1 LVPHLKN
8 LSSDSCLG
16 RKWIFKNVKKLESE
30 QIFLLRRRR
39 RHPRV
44 AGHRAGVEILTGEDE
59 DHLLAFPEKGRK
71 KRELLSLSLT

>member
-1 LVPHLKN
+1 
-8 LSSDSCLG
+8 
-16 RKWIFKNVKKLESE
+16 
-30 QIFLLRRRR
+30 
-39 RHPRV
+39 V